1 MRALVKEAVPA
12 VLAASGATWR
22 DELLARL
29 AAGQKPTEAM
39 LGRYRHPQI
48 KQALLKE
55 TAEKCAYCESKVRH
69 VTYGDIEH
77 ITPKSKVPAKAYEWE
92 NLTLACDVCNTNKG
106 DTYSDDPALSQDT
119 LVDPYH
125 DDPRE
130 HFLFMREV
138 VSPRPDSMRGK
149 ATEAV
154 VKLTR
159 PELLE
164 RRRER
169 MQFIDGLVGVYNLAD
184 PAYRPMLLQDLYDN
198 HLQDSNEYVGVTSAY
213 VEHLRSIG
221 VLPPA

>member
-1 MRALVKEAVPA
+1 MRTLVKGAIPA
-12 VLAASGATWR
+12 ILATNEATWR
-22 DELLARL
+22 NELLARL
-29 AAGQKPTEAM
+29 ASGQKPTGAM
-39 LGRYRHPQI
+39 LDRYRHPQI
-48 KQALLKE
+48 KDALLAE

-77 ITPKSKVPAKAYEWE
+77 VAPKSKVPAKAYEWG

-106 DTYSDDPALSQDT
+106 DTYSDDPALSQDA

-125 DDPRE
+125 DDPRA

-138 VSPRPDSMRGK
+138 VSPRPDSLRGK

-154 VKLTR
+154 IKLTR

-169 MQFIDGLVGVYNLAD
+169 MKFIDGLVGVYTLAD

-198 HLQDSNEYVGVTSAY
+198 HLRDIDEYVGVTSAY
-213 VEHLRSIG
+213 IEHLKSIG
-221 VLPPA
+221 VLPPI